1 MIRRINFRLP
11 SPAIRLVLSAAF
23 VLGAVPAVFAAG
35 AEKAEAI
42 RIDSR
47 AQADQA
53 LADAAAARKEV
64 ESHFADESRGC
75 QQRFFATSCLDDAK
89 ERRRAALK
97 EIRAREIEADAYLRR
112 ERADERDAALRKK
125 AEDDAA
131 RRAEAPPPPKPRS
144 EPRAEREPRPTGR
157 PAQSDPIHLPSGPT
171 RPPRHASEKPQPS
184 AADLAA
190 EAAKRG
196 ENVKAYEEKARESA
210 QRQREIAEK
219 KRQKAKEEGKA
230 IPHGPA
236 ALPPIEEPTYRIDAM
251 PKTGTP

>member
-1 MIRRINFRLP
+1 AADADNTEAARIE
-11 SPAIRLVLSAAF
+11 SH
-23 VLGAVPAVFAAG
+23 
-35 AEKAEAI
+35 
-42 RIDSR
+42 
-47 AQADQA
+47 AQADQG

-64 ESHFADESRGC
+64 EARFAEESRGC

-97 EIRAREIEADAYLRR
+97 EIRAREIAADAYLRR

-131 RRAEAPPPPKPRS
+131 RRAEAPPPKPRP
-144 EPRAEREPRPTGR
+144 EPRAERESQPTGR
-157 PAQSDPIHLPSGPT
+157 PAQSDHVHLPSGPT
-171 RPPRHASEKPQPS
+171 RPPREATKKPQPS

-190 EAAKRG
+190 EAARRA

-219 KRQKAKEEGKA
+219 KRQKAKEEGKP

-236 ALPPIEEPTYRIDAM
+236 ELPPIEEPTYRIDAM
-251 PKTGTP
+251 PKSGTP